1 MVDCKSRAFPR
12 VLWGKDFLHS
22 GTNPFQFIMTMMT
35 IMTFKGIGGFIYEFA
50 KLDRGGSEGIN

>member
-1 MVDCKSRAFPR
+1 
-12 VLWGKDFLHS
+12 
-22 GTNPFQFIMTMMT
+22 MTMMT